1 MKENK
6 TKKQVKES
14 YSYRTYPDVYG
25 KAKNKVQKE
34 SKGKQT
40 LSAKIEEML
49 YDYISR

>member
-1 MKENK
+1 MKKKEPKKNFSYK
-6 TKKQVKES
+6 ADEKVVTKARE
-14 YSYRTYPDVYG
+14 
-25 KAKNKVQKE
+25 KVWKE